1 MPEEIGDL
9 FVVGMGDQLRD
20 VISADPST
28 NVEPMQSAGIYPFL
42 SGCALMVPE
51 AAAASALR
59 PCPISFGPFEQ
70 KRFRNLSG
78 SG

>member
-1 MPEEIGDL
+1 
-9 FVVGMGDQLRD
+9 
-20 VISADPST
+20 
-28 NVEPMQSAGIYPFL
+28 MQSAGIYPFL